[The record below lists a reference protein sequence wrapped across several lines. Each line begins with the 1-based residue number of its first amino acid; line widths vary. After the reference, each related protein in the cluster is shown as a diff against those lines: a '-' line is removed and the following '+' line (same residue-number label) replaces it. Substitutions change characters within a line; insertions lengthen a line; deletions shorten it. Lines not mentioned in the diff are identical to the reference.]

1 MKLMNAPWTATAAHI
16 ETALQDGPVDAA
28 PIDWPDD
35 CGAEAVFLGRTRC
48 EDHAQMG
55 PLQHL
60 EYEVYEDMAATVL
73 RDMALDAARRFGCRA
88 VRIVH
93 ARGVVKLGDASVV
106 IQVATP
112 HRAESFEACRYLI
125 DRLKHE
131 LPVWKRQVWRDGQT
145 FVPGC
150 TAHHETAEEGRDP
163 R

>member
-1 MKLMNAPWTATAAHI
+1 MKSMDAPQTQATCHV

-28 PIDWPDD
+28 PLDWPED

-48 EDHAQMG
+48 EDHPQMG

-60 EYEVYEDMAATVL
+60 EYEVYEDMAISL
-73 RDMALDAARRFGCRA
+73 LGDMAHEAAHRFGCRA

-93 ARGVVKLGDASVV
+93 ARGAVKPGEASVV

-131 LPVWKRQVWRDGQT
+131 LPIWKRQVWRDGQT
-145 FVPGC
+145 FVPGSA
-150 TAHHETAEEGRDP
+150 AHHEKVD
-163 R
+163 